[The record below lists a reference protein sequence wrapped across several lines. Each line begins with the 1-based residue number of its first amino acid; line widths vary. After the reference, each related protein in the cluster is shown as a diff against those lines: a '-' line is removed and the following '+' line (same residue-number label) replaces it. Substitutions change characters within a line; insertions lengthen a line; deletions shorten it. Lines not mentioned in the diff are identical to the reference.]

1 MKSRGVPKTAES
13 PLRLIKRFAEFR
25 PKAEIKLVPRSRRGL
40 YVLYSKGRKNG
51 KEKYNVVYVGMTTS
65 GIHARLVSH
74 ARKKGD
80 LWTHFSAFEV
90 WNNIRDEEI
99 VELEGLLR
107 DFYRKDSRAN
117 ALNIQRGFKK
127 ARKAKQNNLRKWR
140 DDPAVSS

>member
-80 LWTHFSAFEV
+80 LWQIHFSAFEV

-99 VELEGLLR
+99 VELEGLFR
-107 DFYRKDSRAN
+107 HFYRKDSLSQRA
-117 ALNIQRGFKK
+117 KYS
-127 ARKAKQNNLRKWR
+127 ARVQESSESKTKQSAQMER
-140 DDPAVSS
+140 